1 MIEGIRTSSLY
12 QGEIGNFTRSW
23 DLFEHYVFIPPE
35 ARFRLHDERSRS
47 QYLYSRVRL
56 NSAGLAEI
64 IAEFV
69 EVQSSRNVY
78 LSWKVCKKQVFH
90 WLCFLR
96 VTNCMKEVTWS
107 REVVLR
113 CLMAMRGET
122 LSRFSWIHC
131 RGNDRW
137 QRAGQ
142 LVLFEYQLMFLDGQM
157 RCIQL
162 NGDII
167 G

>member
-23 DLFEHYVFIPPE
+23 DSFEHYVFILPE

-47 QYLYSRVRL
+47 QYLYSRVRP

-69 EVQSSRNVY
+69 EVQSNRNVY
-78 LSWKVCKKQVFH
+78 LSWKVCKKHVFH
-90 WLCFLR
+90 WLCFLFLW

-113 CLMAMRGET
+113 CLMAMTGEA
-122 LSRFSWIHC
+122 LSRFSWTHC

-142 LVLFEYQLMFLDGQM
+142 LVLFEYQLMFLDG
-157 RCIQL
+157 
-162 NGDII
+162 
-167 G
+167 